1 MITFEQKTF
10 LIFLTFPLWDDY
22 CFLIHIRD
30 SLIQL
35 IDYSFEKLRSL
46 FFNFNHNLALKGV
59 YACQIWIDLNMN
71 KE

>member
-1 MITFEQKTF
+1 MIHFERRTIFTFE
-10 LIFLTFPLWDDY
+10 IYPLWDDY

-35 IDYSFEKLRSL
+35 IDYSFQKLRSL
-46 FFNFNHNLALKGV
+46 FFDFNHNLTLKGV